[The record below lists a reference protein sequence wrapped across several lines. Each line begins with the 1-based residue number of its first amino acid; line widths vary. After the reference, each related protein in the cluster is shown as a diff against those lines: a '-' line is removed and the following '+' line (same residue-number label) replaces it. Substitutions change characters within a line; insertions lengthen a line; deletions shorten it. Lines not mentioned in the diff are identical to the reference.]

1 MDKLRSHS
9 PVLVE
14 QALLVSQEL
23 IRVAILWH
31 EIWMEQLEEAS
42 RLYFIDRNFEAMF
55 QILDDL
61 QTYKMSFN
69 QYAFGS
75 NNITTD
81 GTIFGVLIKSING
94 KVVFIDYDWVDEN
107 GKAIY
112 PPFLNLGIP
121 RHHDASPGGRIV
133 KEHDEFM
140 VNRYKH

>member
-1 MDKLRSHS
+1 MSRKFCPGSVNPIARDYDF
-9 PVLVE
+9 
-14 QALLVSQEL
+14 ALKITYEMSKVTFSCED
-23 IRVAILWH
+23 
-31 EIWMEQLEEAS
+31 
-42 RLYFIDRNFEAMF
+42 DRRESFKNCFYK
-55 QILDDL
+55 
-61 QTYKMSFN
+61 TYKMSLN
-69 QYAFGS
+69 QYTFGS

-81 GTIFGVLIKSING
+81 GTIFGVLIKPING

-107 GKAIY
+107 GKATY